1 LIAECVLPAPLC
13 VVTTVRLP
21 CCTTVAEPWIT
32 CAPTGCARS
41 WGGAKH
47 AASAKAMPKGEWPAT
62 AGLELGRTARAGIW
76 GFMAANQLKA
86 CTACR

>member
-1 LIAECVLPAPLC
+1 
-13 VVTTVRLP
+13 
-21 CCTTVAEPWIT
+21 
-32 CAPTGCARS
+32 
-41 WGGAKH
+41 
-47 AASAKAMPKGEWPAT
+47 MPKGEWPAT